1 MNLFREIIY
10 FIGLITLAIFSGCH
24 PVTEND
30 LPNVIIVLADDQGYG
45 DFSCNGNPV
54 LETPSLDKLYDESIR
69 FSDFHVS
76 PLCTPTR
83 GQLLTGVDAMRNGAA
98 TVLTARNILKRNL
111 VTMPEIFKDNGY
123 STGIFG
129 KWHLGD
135 SYPDR
140 PMDKGFQKCIWH
152 QGWGLR
158 SEIEFDNDYYE
169 TRYLDGLETKYSNK
183 YCTNLWFDK
192 AIEWMGDMASQNKP
206 FFTYIALNAPHG
218 PFDSPKQD
226 YDFYK
231 NKIENE
237 KTASFLG
244 MIRNIDRNIKHLD
257 NWLEEH
263 GLKENTI
270 LIYMNDNGTAQG
282 ELVYNANMRGKKGSN
297 YEGGH
302 RATCLFR
309 YPKAGIISSR
319 TISFPTEIQDV
330 LPTLIELL
338 QLKVDT
344 ACKFDGKSL
353 KPYLY
358 LTDTV
363 SPNRMLVVQYGGG
376 LKPEKYFGTVIWN
389 SWRLVGG
396 NELYNLKTDPS
407 QENNLVNEFPVV
419 FNKMKTYYEQWWR
432 EIEPDTGHF
441 VPIIIGATQENP
453 VIISS
458 GSWEKKAVNT
468 QWAVAGG
475 TGDPRGGVRHL
486 NAIESGIY
494 KIELSRWPFHLNKK
508 LTETGISTSI
518 GGTKINK
525 GKALPI
531 YTGCISINNKKE
543 IVKNAK
549 ADAKNIS
556 FELNLPVGE
565 FDFQAWFKDEG
576 GNNVCGAYYVRIEK
590 LN

>member
-1 MNLFREIIY
+1 MNWFKKIKYLLGF
-10 FIGLITLAIFSGCH
+10 FALIFFFSCRQAY
-24 PVTEND
+24 EYKM
-30 LPNVIIVLADDQGYG
+30 PNVIIVLADDQGYG

-69 FSDFHVS
+69 FSDFHVC

-83 GQLLTGVDAMRNGAA
+83 GELLTGVDAMRNGAA

-111 VTMPEIFKDNGY
+111 ITMPEVFKDNGY

-152 QGWGLR
+152 KGWGLR

-169 TRYLDGLETKYSNK
+169 TRYLDSLETKYSNK

-192 AIEWMGDMASQNKP
+192 AREWMEEMALQNKP
-206 FFTYIALNAPHG
+206 FFSYIALNAPHG

-226 YDFYK
+226 FDFFK

-244 MIRNIDRNIKHLD
+244 MIRNIDRNMNRLD
-257 NWLEEH
+257 NWLGEK

-302 RATCLFR
+302 RAACLFR
-309 YPKAGIISSR
+309 YPKADIKSSR
-319 TISFPTEIQDV
+319 TISFPAQIQDV
-330 LPTLIELL
+330 LPTLIDLL
-338 QLKVDT
+338 QLKVDSK
-344 ACKFDGKSL
+344 CKFDGESL

-358 LTDTV
+358 STDST
-363 SPNRMLVVQYGGG
+363 SPDRMLVVQYGGG
-376 LKPEKYFGTVIWN
+376 TKPEKYFSTVIWN
-389 SWRLVGG
+389 SWRLVEGD
-396 NELYNLKTDPS
+396 ELYDLKTDPS
-407 QENNLVNEFPVV
+407 QETNIANKFPDV
-419 FNKMKTYYEQWWR
+419 FNKMKSYYEQWWQ
-432 EIEPDTGHF
+432 EIEPGNDQF
-441 VPIIIGATQENP
+441 VPIIIGTAQENP
-453 VIISS
+453 VIINSS
-458 GSWEKKAVNT
+458 SWEKKAVNT

-475 TGDPRGGVRHL
+475 AGNPRGGISHL
-486 NAIESGIY
+486 KAMEAGTY
-494 KIELSRWPFHLNKK
+494 KIDLSRWPFHLNKK
-508 LTETGISTSI
+508 LTEPGLSTSI

-531 YTGCISINNKKE
+531 HAGCISINNE
-543 IVKNAK
+543 TEDVKNTE
-549 ADAKNIS
+549 ADAKDIS
-556 FELNLPVGE
+556 FELNLPKGE
-565 FDFQAWFKDEG
+565 IDFQAWFKDDK
-576 GNNVCGAYYVRIEK
+576 GNDVCGAYYVRIEK
-590 LN
+590 IN